1 MGTMDNIIEVSPLAG
16 ERVAPMAPPLP
27 GTATSSYNQK
37 GYLMNGSQQRRYCCV
52 STSTKELWDR
62 LFDEGYRA
70 DVSIYTDNGGTI
82 YAHANILGMSSP
94 VIKSMLKKSKR
105 RGRQR
110 SISIPGVPHD
120 AVRAFI
126 RFLYSSCYEKED
138 MEEFVLPLLVLS
150 HAYVVPELKQ
160 VCVQQLEQGLLT
172 IENVID
178 IFQLALLCDAPRLS
192 FICHRMILRNI
203 KAVSATEGWQAMKQ
217 SHPILER
224 VLLQSKIDE
233 DNRQKDRI
241 RKTNEGKIY
250 LQLYE
255 AMEALVHICRD
266 GCRTIGPHDKDF
278 KANQSP
284 CDYAACKGLELLVRH
299 FAACKLR
306 VPGGCVH
313 CKRMWQLLELHSR
326 LCDNSDICRVPLCR
340 TFREK
345 IRRQSKKDEIKWR
358 ILVKKILRTKTIAGA
373 PFFSS
378 AIASSR

>member
-1 MGTMDNIIEVSPLAG
+1 MDNIIEVSPLAD

-37 GYLMNGSQQRRYCCV
+37 GYLMNGSQQRGYCCV

-70 DVSIYTDNGGTI
+70 DVSINTDNGGTI
-82 YAHANILGMSSP
+82 YAHANILGMASP

-241 RKTNEGKIY
+241 RKINEGKIY

-306 VPGGCVH
+306 VPGGCIH

-340 TFREK
+340 TFRQK
-345 IRRQSKKDEIKWR
+345 ITRQSKKDEIKWR

-378 AIASSR
+378 VIASST